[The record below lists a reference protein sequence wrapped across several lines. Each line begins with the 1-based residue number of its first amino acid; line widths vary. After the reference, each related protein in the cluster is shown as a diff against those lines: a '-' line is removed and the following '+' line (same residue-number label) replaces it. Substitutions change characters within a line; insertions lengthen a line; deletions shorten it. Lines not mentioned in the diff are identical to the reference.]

1 MDNMQLSFS
10 FVSLQP
16 TSKALFDTIV
26 YSSGEAIDFKIART
40 WLQGFPFHE
49 PSSSHIADA
58 FILRDRLTT
67 QPAIVIATSWSDMLI
82 FELFDKVEH
91 ILLVISAD
99 DNAPRA
105 RMPHSRILLL
115 RNGYSVPEIYRAIDR
130 AMDPFMEENERYG
143 TTDDESVGSQEEEE
157 EEEED
162 VARGSGR

>member
-26 YSSGEAIDFKIART
+26 YSSGDAIDFKIART
-40 WLQGFPFHE
+40 WLHGFPFHE

-67 QPAIVIATSWSDMLI
+67 QPAIIIATSWSDMLI
-82 FELFDKVEH
+82 FELFDKVED

-99 DNAPRA
+99 DNVPRA

-115 RNGYSVPEIYRAIDR
+115 RSGYSVPEIYRAIDR
-130 AMDPFMEENERYG
+130 AMDPYMDENEHYG
-143 TTDDESVGSQEEEE
+143 TTDDESIGSQEE
-157 EEEED
+157 D
-162 VARGSGR
+162 SD